1 MARKYGS
8 WTVLGERFAE
18 GGQGEIYQVTNA
30 TGTPSGVWLLKR
42 LKNPKRQERFA
53 RELVTLQRLEGVE
66 NVVQVR
72 EWGASKGETTDYYVM
87 EKGDGSLEDMA
98 PTSGYPPELAISL
111 FGQILDGVEAVHQV
125 PAVHRDLKP
134 ANVILF
140 GDIAKIADTG
150 LALLVDEPR
159 ITPTDEAVGPR
170 FYMAPELEHGRNLN
184 VDASA
189 DIYSL
194 GKILYWL
201 LSGGVHLPR
210 ERYHEPKYRLAR
222 TKAPSLGVFDRVFEA
237 ALTQENR
244 RRCRDVAGL
253 RKVFGEAVAAYCD
266 HPDKAL
272 GALLAGSGE
281 SVVDKLAGADSAIGK
296 AFFERVQLDLV
307 AATPDELM
315 SLMEGDE
322 ALIEGKNVGLL
333 DKPGRLS
340 SEQLARAARL
350 CFSSERA
357 IGSLTLMLGVGR
369 ELRQAVAEAALAS
382 NDFRA
387 LQLMAEHWNW
397 WPEDLPLAHKLIA
410 RFAPP
415 KRLPRKLVTDLS
427 IGGISDGLGEVLL
440 RGIQENPGDDE
451 VVQLAIFGL
460 ARSSDPQTE
469 ERVLQ
474 AFAALQAAPAIL
486 KSAVLIA
493 LVHEHGAAAWSR
505 FVADHECCDDLA
517 KMAQIVIDL
526 SIRARERTDDE
537 DGAADEDA

>member
-1 MARKYGS
+1 MARKYGN
-8 WTVLGERFAE
+8 WTVQGERFAE
-18 GGQGEIYQVTNA
+18 GGQGEIYRVTNA
-30 TGTPSGVWLLKR
+30 TETPSGVWLLKR
-42 LKNPKRQERFA
+42 LKNPQRQERFA
-53 RELVTLQRLEGVE
+53 RELETLQRLNGIK
-66 NVVQVR
+66 NVVQVQ
-72 EWGASKGETTDYYVM
+72 EWGASKGETIDYYVM

-98 PTSGYPPELAISL
+98 PNSGYPPELAISL

-125 PAVHRDLKP
+125 PALHRDLKS
-134 ANVILF
+134 ANIILF

-150 LALLVDEPR
+150 LALLVDNPR
-159 ITPTDEAVGPR
+159 ITPTDEVVGPR

-210 ERYHEPKYRLAR
+210 ERYREPKYHLAR
-222 TKAPSLGVFDRVFEA
+222 TKAPSLGVFDSVFEVT
-237 ALTQENR
+237 LTQQNR
-244 RRCRDVAGL
+244 ARCRDVPQL
-253 RKVFGEAVAAYCD
+253 REVFDKAVAAYCD

-272 GALLAGSGE
+272 GTLLAGSGE

-296 AFFERVQLDLV
+296 AFFERIQLDLV

-315 SLMEGDE
+315 SLMEHDE
-322 ALIEGKNVGLL
+322 ALIESKNIVLL
-333 DKPGRLS
+333 EKPGRLS

-357 IGSLTLMLGVGR
+357 IGSLTLMFGVGR
-369 ELRQAVAEAALAS
+369 ELLQAITEAALAS

-397 WPEDLPLAHKLIA
+397 SHEDLPLAHKLIA
-410 RFAPP
+410 GFAPP
-415 KRLPRKLVTDLS
+415 KRLPSKLITALS
-427 IGGISDGLGEVLL
+427 IASISKDLGDVLL

-451 VVQLAIFGL
+451 VVKLAIWGL
-460 ARSSDPQTE
+460 ASSSHPQTE

-474 AFAALQAAPAIL
+474 AFAAVQAAPAIL
-486 KSAVLIA
+486 RDAVLTA
-493 LVHEHGAAAWSR
+493 VMHKHGATAWSR
-505 FVADHECCDDLA
+505 FAADHECPDDLA
-517 KMAQIVIDL
+517 KMAQMMIDL
-526 SIRARERTDDE
+526 SIRARERMDDE
-537 DGAADEDA
+537 DSAADEDA